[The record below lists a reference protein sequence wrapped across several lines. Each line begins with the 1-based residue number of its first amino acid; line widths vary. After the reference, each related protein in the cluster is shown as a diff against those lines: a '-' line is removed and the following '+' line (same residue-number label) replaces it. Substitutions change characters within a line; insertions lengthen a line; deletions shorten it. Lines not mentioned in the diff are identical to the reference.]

1 MKLVDANVLLYAV
14 NEDAAHH
21 EQSRTWLDA
30 ALGGAASVGFAWTAL
45 LAFVRLSTRP
55 GLFPS
60 PLGVDGALER
70 VAVWI
75 AQPSALVLEPT
86 ARHLEVLTELL
97 TPVGVGGN
105 LVADAHLAALAVE
118 HRATIVTFDADFGRF
133 RGIKWE
139 QPARLP

>member
-1 MKLVDANVLLYAV
+1 VKLVDANVLLYAV

-30 ALGGAASVGFAWTAL
+30 ALGGAATVGFAWTAL

-60 PLGVDGALER
+60 PLGVDGALAR
-70 VAVWI
+70 VGEWL

-97 TPVGVGGN
+97 TPAGIGGN

-133 RGIKWE
+133 TGIKWE
-139 QPARLP
+139 QPARLA